1 LVIFFFLLSGERG
14 RCGMIISED
23 QLQDMINVI
32 TALKMKYKVFYIKSV
47 EEADKELPPPDTVYI
62 YVLKK

>member
-1 LVIFFFLLSGERG
+1 MVITLFLLSGKRG
-14 RCGMIISED
+14 RCGLIISED
-23 QLQDMINVI
+23 QLEGMIKVI

>member
-1 LVIFFFLLSGERG
+1 
-14 RCGMIISED
+14 MIINED

-47 EEADKELPPPDTVYI
+47 EEVDNKLPSPDTVYI